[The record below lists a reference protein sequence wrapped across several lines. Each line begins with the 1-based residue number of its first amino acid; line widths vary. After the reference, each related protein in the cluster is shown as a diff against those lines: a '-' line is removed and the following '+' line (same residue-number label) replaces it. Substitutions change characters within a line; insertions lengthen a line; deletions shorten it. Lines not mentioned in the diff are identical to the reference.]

1 MKTKANIPEK
11 TIERLLIYRRELL
24 NLKQEMKTAVFSHQ
38 IAQLTGATPVQV
50 RRDFMQIGYF
60 GSSVHGYNVD
70 ELINSI
76 GEFVDDVQTQN
87 VALVGVGH
95 LGRAILDYL
104 QGRREKLKITA
115 LFDVDPT
122 KVGSV
127 LHGIR
132 CYPTEQIPEIITH
145 ENIKV
150 AIVAVPESNA
160 QEVAERLVWAGITG
174 IVNYAPIKLN
184 LPPEVYVENRDMVLA
199 VEKVAFYSRR
209 VNKKEEL
216 L

>member
-1 MKTKANIPEK
+1 
-11 TIERLLIYRRELL
+11 
-24 NLKQEMKTAVFSHQ
+24 
-38 IAQLTGATPVQV
+38 
-50 RRDFMQIGYF
+50 
-60 GSSVHGYNVD
+60 
-70 ELINSI
+70 
-76 GEFVDDVQTQN
+76 
-87 VALVGVGH
+87 
-95 LGRAILDYL
+95 
-104 QGRREKLKITA
+104 
-115 LFDVDPT
+115 
-122 KVGSV
+122 
-127 LHGIR
+127 
-132 CYPTEQIPEIITH
+132 
-145 ENIKV
+145 V